1 MTLPVPHAPTVPGPA
16 DAVRPV
22 GSDSGFAAGRVA
34 DTAETAPMRSYE
46 RLPVTGLYSI
56 AHLLPKSKRR
66 CGIYVL
72 SFRNGDRYVGQAL
85 DVAVRFAAHR
95 RTYPDD
101 IVDVAFRRVPCSQ
114 LDAME
119 RAEISR
125 LHKAGIPLRN
135 VVHARAGSTRVTST
149 CSSPPSSSS
158 GGSPRPA
165 RRVPPSTPA
174 RISRSYGIATRR
186 GSTDSPPTPGSPT

>member
-85 DVAVRFAAHR
+85 DVVVRFAAHR
-95 RTYPDD
+95 RTYPMTSSTS
-101 IVDVAFRRVPCSQ
+101 PSG
-114 LDAME
+114 E
-119 RAEISR
+119 YRAVNSTPWSEPRS
-125 LHKAGIPLRN
+125 AGY
-135 VVHARAGSTRVTST
+135 T
-149 CSSPPSSSS
+149 
-158 GGSPRPA
+158 RPA
-165 RRVPPSTPA
+165 SRCATWCTPGPA
-174 RISRSYGIATRR
+174 RCE
-186 GSTDSPPTPGSPT
+186 